1 MPGGNKNIKPE
12 DGKQFSSEYQ
22 PAQKWTEDAA
32 LKIGNELISWMKE
45 ADENMFFEEFL
56 YLKENYNTDLISYL
70 RKKFSS
76 FAELIRIA
84 KKMQEVKLK
93 KFGVMD
99 KLNAQMTKFV
109 LINNHNWR
117 DKKDFDVNT
126 QETARAQ
133 IAAMFPTDEELDT
146 MLKNARSIQ

>member
-117 DKKDFDVNT
+117 DKKEINVDAKEAVRN
-126 QETARAQ
+126 Q
-133 IAAMFPTDEELDT
+133 IAAMFPTQEEMDAQT
-146 MLKNARSIQ
+146 K

>member
-1 MPGGNKNIKPE
+1 MPGGNKNIKPG

-32 LKIGNELISWMKE
+32 LKIGNELLSWMKE

-56 YLKENYNTDLISYL
+56 YLKENYNTDLIAYL

-117 DKKDFDVNT
+117 DKKEINVDAKEAVRNK
-126 QETARAQ
+126 
-133 IAAMFPTDEELDT
+133 IAAMFPTQEEMDEQT
-146 MLKNARSIQ
+146 K

>member
-32 LKIGNELISWMKE
+32 LKIGNELISWMKKE
-45 ADENMFFEEFL
+45 DENMFFEEFL

-117 DKKDFDVNT
+117 DKKEINVDAKEAVRN
-126 QETARAQ
+126 Q
-133 IAAMFPTDEELDT
+133 IAAMFPTQEEMDEQT
-146 MLKNARSIQ
+146 K